1 MDSSP
6 IVDLDPTLESIPKVA
21 LRMRRGEQGNRNRNE
36 TTIFRKHFKFVW
48 LSCTWMMKINIAV
61 PTSTLTSRLVP
72 KPLKMN
78 HLVEFICRANSS
90 DGANF
95 SKGTNSCNGAKSIS
109 GADSSSGTGSRNW
122 SKSSSYN
129 SGSLD
134 SNSIFNSNSS
144 KKWNQYS
151 PGADEWALKSW
162 ENQSALLIPL
172 SFWSRNSKGGLIES
186 DMIKESRKLF
196 MH

>member
-1 MDSSP
+1 
-6 IVDLDPTLESIPKVA
+6 
-21 LRMRRGEQGNRNRNE
+21 
-36 TTIFRKHFKFVW
+36 
-48 LSCTWMMKINIAV
+48 
-61 PTSTLTSRLVP
+61 
-72 KPLKMN
+72 MN

-90 DGANF
+90 DRANF

-151 PGADEWALKSW
+151 PITQVGGVGCLEYNLHTPYVHSGPYANEYLCAYPY
-162 ENQSALLIPL
+162 NGPL
-172 SFWSRNSKGGLIES
+172 PLRSPSSGKRGKATSSFSQRFSHAYQ
-186 DMIKESRKLF
+186 RFLF
-196 MH
+196 HCP

>member
-1 MDSSP
+1 
-6 IVDLDPTLESIPKVA
+6 
-21 LRMRRGEQGNRNRNE
+21 
-36 TTIFRKHFKFVW
+36 
-48 LSCTWMMKINIAV
+48 
-61 PTSTLTSRLVP
+61 
-72 KPLKMN
+72 MN

-95 SKGTNSCNGAKSIS
+95 SKGTNSCNGAKSISGTDSSSGAKSIS

-151 PGADEWALKSW
+151 PSLYILPSLALSSPLFRRYLARSW
-162 ENQSALLIPL
+162 TLLSNARLSANPPSFDMTCFQNCTAPKVKYPL
-172 SFWSRNSKGGLIES
+172 
-186 DMIKESRKLF
+186 RKLF
-196 MH
+196 R